1 LLHKVCLIVSLF
13 DLIETQF
20 LHLGY
25 DSSYAPAPA
34 APKLVQTYAPAPAA
48 PLVIPR
54 MLDSYA
60 PAPAA
65 PLVIPKVLDSYA
77 PAPAAPVVA
86 QSYGAQIPAPRQLLT
101 SILTKSSGY

>member
-1 LLHKVCLIVSLF
+1 MLHKVCLIVSLF

-65 PLVIPKVLDSYA
+65 P
-77 PAPAAPVVA
+77 VVA